1 MSKRTYNVGGAVPSV
16 GSVYVH
22 RPQDENF
29 LASIGAGNWIEL
41 SGCRTMGKTSMVM
54 RWREPLL
61 QEGTAVA
68 YADVAGH
75 IGWKPAPES
84 FQEWILKL
92 GKRLSLDLD
101 LIPDKILG
109 SSTETHFADPSELL
123 TSLLSKIRAGTQK
136 KLLVVLDEIDVLREL
151 PYGEQIVSTLRALKS
166 DRASKEALREI
177 SFCFIGLQR
186 ISAVATERGGS
197 SSQLGEV
204 IEMSDFN
211 SDARSVKEMAE
222 GLDIQIANREQ
233 IVRRVLYY
241 TGGQPL
247 LTMQMLSEAAIKSLQ
262 DETAI
267 DSVAETMLK
276 EAAGGHAI
284 HLFSQIQNIIE
295 RFQEEVPLGLR
306 SDQTNPLVVY
316 NTYLNLL
323 DGIRAARFPDAPGA
337 KVLLLS
343 GLVRQAQED
352 KKIEASGQL
361 VTIGAGELEV
371 KGQLFR
377 SYFDRAWVDHRLSAL
392 SRPQLVRSLRSS
404 GGRKRICVFNTGGT
418 IGMVRRGGKVVPPK
432 DEKEFKENYPE
443 LERIAE
449 YDVVQVEVVH
459 LFNEDSINVYPS
471 DWAAIAREIYKRRNE
486 NYDGFVVA
494 HGTDTMAYTASA
506 VAFALGEQL
515 RFPVVFTGA
524 QATPDVIYGDAHA
537 NLHRACKVAL
547 QPIPEVVIAFGTK
560 VLRACRAQ
568 KSDDRNFDG
577 FETPNYYPLANI
589 TEEIEIRYDLL
600 RHPPDKEGPIRLREK
615 FVDTV
620 FLIQQYP
627 GLRPEFFADIRDKI
641 VAGERPCE
649 GIIIQTLGA
658 GNVATRAPYSFIPLI
673 ADAVRCG
680 IPVVITSVYP
690 PRPEGHTE
698 YRTAI
703 APLDAGAI
711 YAGDMTAAAALTKFS
726 WVLAQ
731 VEDRLKGDGDPANR
745 LRLVRSMMERNFIGE
760 RAGPT
765 EEGVVNRSE
774 SERGDANVSRQ

>member
-1 MSKRTYNVGGAVPSV
+1 MTIEIRRYNVGSAVPSNN
-16 GSVYVH
+16 SVYVH
-22 RPQDENF
+22 RPQDKNF
-29 LASIGAGNWIEL
+29 LAGVNAGNWIEL

-54 RWREPLL
+54 RWRRPLL
-61 QEGTAVA
+61 EQGVSMA

-75 IGWKPAPES
+75 IGWKPAPATLRD
-84 FQEWILKL
+84 WIIKL
-92 GKRLSLDLD
+92 GRRLCLDLD
-101 LIPDKILG
+101 LAGDEIL
-109 SSTETHFADPSELL
+109 SSLEKGQTDSPGELL
-123 TSLLSKIRAGTQK
+123 EPLLIKIQAGVNG
-136 KLLVVLDEIDVLREL
+136 KLLIVLDEIDVLRHIE
-151 PYGEQIVSTLRALKS
+151 YGEQIISTLRAIKS
-166 DRASKEALREI
+166 DRATKTQLQDI

-186 ISAVATERGGS
+186 ISALSSEKGGS
-197 SSQLGEV
+197 SSQLGDV

-211 SDARSVKEMAE
+211 SDAQSVEEMAA
-222 GLDIQIANREQ
+222 GLTSQIPEREQ
-233 IVRRVLYY
+233 MVRRVLFY

-247 LTMQMLSEAAIKSLQ
+247 LTMQMLSEVAVKSLNS
-262 DETAI
+262 EAEI
-267 DSVAETMLK
+267 DAVATKMLK
-276 EAAGGHAI
+276 QAVGGSTI
-284 HLFSQIQNIIE
+284 HLFTQIQKIIE
-295 RFQEEVPLGLR
+295 HFQEEIPLEHT
-306 SDQTNPLVVY
+306 SPLVVY

-337 KVLLLS
+337 RVLMLS

-352 KKIEASGQL
+352 KEININGQPVKIE
-361 VTIGAGELEV
+361 AGELEL
-371 KGQLFR
+371 KGELFKE
-377 SYFDRAWVDHRLSAL
+377 YFDRRWVDGRLSAL
-392 SRPQLVRSLRSS
+392 TRPQLVRSLRSS
-404 GGRKRICVFNTGGT
+404 GGQKRICVFNTGGT

-432 DEKEFKENYPE
+432 DEKEFRENYPE
-443 LERIAE
+443 LDKIAQI
-449 YDVVQVEVVH
+449 DVIQIDIVH

-471 DWAAIAREIYKRRNE
+471 DWAAIAREIYKRQGE
-486 NYDGFVVA
+486 GQKYDGFVVA

-506 VAFALGEQL
+506 VAFALGDQL

-568 KSDDRNFDG
+568 KSDDRNFEG
-577 FETPNYYPLANI
+577 FDTPNYYPLANI

-600 RHPPDKEGPIRLREK
+600 RQLPAKVEDIQLREK

-627 GLRPEFFADIRDKI
+627 GLRPEFFADIRQQI
-641 VAGERPCE
+641 LAGERPCE

-658 GNVATRAPYSFIPLI
+658 GNVATRAPYSFIPFI
-673 ADAVRCG
+673 TDSVRRG

-690 PRPEGHTE
+690 PRPAGHTE
-698 YRTAI
+698 YRTAV

-731 VEDRLKGDGDPANR
+731 VEEKLKGDDSR
-745 LRLVRSMMERNFIGE
+745 EKRMQLVREMMERNYIGE
-760 RAGPT
+760 RASTMEPA
-765 EEGVVNRSE
+765 SE
-774 SERGDANVSRQ
+774 LAAANL

>member
-1 MSKRTYNVGGAVPSV
+1 MTIRRYNVGGAVPSNN
-16 GSVYVH
+16 SVYVH
-22 RPQDENF
+22 RPQDKNF
-29 LASIGAGNWIEL
+29 LASVDVGNWIEL

-54 RWREPLL
+54 RWRQPLSAQRVSL
-61 QEGTAVA
+61 A

-75 IGWKPAPES
+75 IGWRPAPETLR
-84 FQEWILKL
+84 EWIIKL
-92 GKRLSLDLD
+92 GRRLSLDLD
-101 LIPDKILG
+101 LSSDEILYG
-109 SSTETHFADPSELL
+109 LEKGQADSPGELL
-123 TSLLSKIRAGTQK
+123 LTLLLRIQAEIKG
-136 KLLVVLDEIDVLREL
+136 KLLIVLDEIDVLRHIE
-151 PYGEQIVSTLRALKS
+151 YGQQIISTLRAVKS
-166 DRASKEALREI
+166 DRATNTQLQDI

-186 ISAVATERGGS
+186 ISVLASEKGGS
-197 SSQLGEV
+197 SSQLGDV

-211 SDARSVKEMAE
+211 SDSHSVKEMAA
-222 GLDIQIANREQ
+222 GLSSRIPDREQ
-233 IVRRVLYY
+233 MVRRVLYY

-247 LTMQMLSEAAIKSLQ
+247 LTMQMLSEVALKALRN
-262 DETAI
+262 DGEI
-267 DSVAETMLK
+267 DAVATKMLK
-276 EAAGGHAI
+276 EAVGGSTI
-284 HLFSQIQNIIE
+284 HLFTQIQNIIE
-295 RFQEEVPLGLR
+295 HFQEEIPL
-306 SDQTNPLVVY
+306 DQSGPLVVY

-337 KVLLLS
+337 KVLTLS

-352 KKIEASGQL
+352 KEIRINDQQVKIE
-361 VTIGAGELEV
+361 AGELEI
-371 KGQLFR
+371 KGELFKE
-377 SYFDRAWVDHRLSAL
+377 YFNRRWVDGRLSAL
-392 SRPQLVRSLRSS
+392 TRPQLVRSLRPSR
-404 GGRKRICVFNTGGT
+404 GQKRICVFNTGGT

-432 DEKEFKENYPE
+432 DEKEFRENYPE
-443 LERIAE
+443 LDKIAQI
-449 YDVVQVEVVH
+449 DVIQIDIVH

-471 DWAAIAREIYKRRNE
+471 DWAAIAREIYKRQGE
-486 NYDGFVVA
+486 GQKYDGFVVA

-568 KSDDRNFDG
+568 KSDDRNFEG
-577 FETPNYYPLANI
+577 FDTPNYYPLANI

-600 RHPPDKEGPIRLREK
+600 RKLPAKVEDILLREK

-627 GLRPEFFADIRDKI
+627 GLRPEFFADMRQKI
-641 VAGERPCE
+641 VSGEKPCD

-658 GNVATRAPYSFIPLI
+658 GNVATRAPYSFIPFI
-673 ADAVRCG
+673 TDSVRRG

-698 YRTAI
+698 YRTAV

-731 VEDRLKGDGDPANR
+731 AEERLKGDNNGEKR
-745 LRLVRSMMERNFIGE
+745 MQLVRSMMERNYIGE
-760 RAGPT
+760 RANSF
-765 EEGVVNRSE
+765 EGVDGGLE
-774 SERGDANVSRQ
+774 ANL

>member
-1 MSKRTYNVGGAVPSV
+1 MRTYNVGGAVPSV
-16 GSVYVH
+16 SSVYVH
-22 RPQDENF
+22 RPQDQKF
-29 LASIGAGNWIEL
+29 LATIEAGNWVEL

-54 RWREPLL
+54 RWRNPLL
-61 QEGTAVA
+61 ERGTAVA

-75 IGWKPAPES
+75 VGWKPAPES
-84 FQEWILKL
+84 LQDWILKL
-92 GKRLSLDLD
+92 GRRLSLDLD
-101 LIPDKILG
+101 LDSDAILG
-109 SSTETHFADPSELL
+109 STIQGRSVSPSELL
-123 TSLLSKIRAGTQK
+123 TSVLLKIRSGIQR

-151 PYGEQIVSTLRALKS
+151 TYGEQIISTLRALKS
-166 DRASKEALREI
+166 DRASKMALQDI

-186 ISAVATERGGS
+186 ISAVATERSGS
-197 SSQLGEV
+197 SSQLGDS

-211 SDARSVKEMAE
+211 SDASSVKEMAE
-222 GLDIQIANREQ
+222 GLDVRITNREQ

-247 LTMQMLSEAAIKSLQ
+247 LTMQMLSEMAIKSLR
-262 DETAI
+262 DEAEI
-267 DSVAETMLK
+267 DAVAANMLK
-276 EAAGGHAI
+276 ETAGGHAI
-284 HLFSQIQNIIE
+284 HLFTQIQNIIE

-323 DGIRAARFPDAPGA
+323 DGVRDARFPDAPGA
-337 KVLLLS
+337 KVLMLS

-352 KKIEASGQL
+352 KEIELNGQT
-361 VTIGAGELEV
+361 VHIGAGELEV
-371 KGQLFR
+371 KGQLFK
-377 SYFDRAWVDHRLSAL
+377 SYFDRTWVDNRLSAL
-392 SRPQLVRSLRSS
+392 SRPQLVRTLRST

-471 DWAAIAREIYKRRNE
+471 DWAAIAREIYKRRNQ

-600 RHPPDKEGPIRLREK
+600 RRLPAKEEPIKLREK

-620 FLIQQYP
+620 LLIQQYP
-627 GLRPEFFADIRDKI
+627 GLRPEFFSDVRNKI
-641 VAGERPCE
+641 VAGEKPCD

-673 ADAVRCG
+673 TDAVRCG

-731 VEDRLKGDGDPANR
+731 VDESLKADDSDNR
-745 LRLVRSMMERNFIGE
+745 LQLVRSMMERNFIGE
-760 RAGPT
+760 RAGLPEQVLESAPEPT
-765 EEGVVNRSE
+765 EK
-774 SERGDANVSRQ
+774 